1 MTQKPA
7 DYLLFREI
15 VILKSQK
22 LHLSEQGLQNVVNIR
37 ARLNWGLSPSLI
49 LAFPNTQPVSRP
61 LVNSSIPDPY
71 WIAGFTSG
79 DGGFHIDVSKS
90 SVYKLGVNAKLN
102 FQIGQHDRDK
112 NLMESLVTY
121 LGCGHYMDKPGWGHY
136 RVTQFS
142 DNYDIIMPFFRKY
155 PILGVKAL
163 DYADW
168 CLVAEIMKRKE
179 HLTKEGNDKILKI
192 KAGLNKSRDWK

>member
-1 MTQKPA
+1 
-7 DYLLFREI
+7 
-15 VILKSQK
+15 
-22 LHLSEQGLQNVVNIR
+22 
-37 ARLNWGLSPSLI
+37 
-49 LAFPNTQPVSRP
+49 
-61 LVNSSIPDPY
+61 
-71 WIAGFTSG
+71 
-79 DGGFHIDVSKS
+79 
-90 SVYKLGVNAKLN
+90 
-102 FQIGQHDRDK
+102 
-112 NLMESLVTY
+112 MESLVTY

-136 RVTQFS
+136 RVTKFS